1 MDNRREDYSYFLSI
15 PTRWN
20 DNDMLGHVNNV
31 IYYSYFEA
39 IVTKFVQ
46 EEMGVDWATA
56 PEVPYT
62 AENLCRFRRSLRFPE
77 TVEAALR
84 ISKIGNTSYTYE
96 LALFSQGAETPAADG
111 YWVHVMVARDS
122 EKPLPI
128 NPRLNK
134 ILEHHFHG

>member
-1 MDNRREDYSYFLSI
+1 MASRREDYSYFLSI

-31 IYYSYFEA
+31 VYYSYFEA

-46 EEMGVDWATA
+46 EEMGVDWALA

-62 AENLCRFRRSLRFPE
+62 AENLCRFRRSLKFPE

-84 ISKIGNTSYTYE
+84 ISKIGNSAYTYE
-96 LALFSQGAETPAADG
+96 LALFSEGVVEAAADG
-111 YWVHVMVARDS
+111 YWVHVMVTREG
-122 EKPLPI
+122 EKPVPI
-128 NPRLNK
+128 NEEIKKVLRRYS
-134 ILEHHFHG
+134 

>member
-1 MDNRREDYSYFLSI
+1 MTNRREDYSSFLSI

-46 EEMGVDWATA
+46 EEMGVDWAIA

-62 AENLCRFRRSLRFPE
+62 AENLCRFRRSLKFPE

-84 ISKIGNTSYTYE
+84 ISKVGNSAYTYE
-96 LALFSQGAETPAADG
+96 LALFSTGVEEPAADG
-111 YWVHVMVARDS
+111 YWVHVMVAREN
-122 EKPLPI
+122 EKPVPI
-128 NPRLNK
+128 SDDIQKVLQRYLR
-134 ILEHHFHG
+134 

>member
-1 MDNRREDYSYFLSI
+1 MSMHREDYTYFHSI

-46 EEMGVDWATA
+46 EEMGIDWALA

-62 AENLCRFRRSLRFPE
+62 AENLCRFKTALKFPE

-84 ISKIGNTSYTYE
+84 VTRIGNTSFDYAI
-96 LALFSQGAETPAADG
+96 ALFSAGKDQPAAEG
-111 YWVHVMVARDS
+111 HWVHVMVDRES
-122 EKPLPI
+122 EKPVPLTDD
-128 NPRLNK
+128 LK
-134 ILEHHFHG
+134 QVLKKHMTT